1 MCATTPGARPS
12 CMGRVCPRPR
22 SEGPVWHKPQGG
34 HAARTIR
41 LSSSTPRV
49 NLTPGI
55 KAGVLD

>member
-1 MCATTPGARPS
+1 
-12 CMGRVCPRPR
+12 MGRVCPRPR